1 MGHVHYSVS
10 LVTYLDI
17 LGFKDL
23 IRTRSAGEI
32 SRIVRVVKEAVHPAR
47 FKTRLSA
54 IPDDEYVNFSDLS
67 VIATPLEKAPHNPP
81 GSQLFSQ
88 VLHLVHAQ
96 SSLVLDEAILIRGA
110 VSIGEVVKSW
120 GQLFGPAVVR
130 AYELERDYARYPR
143 IIVDARIFEILD
155 RLPGA
160 WLNGKREDKR
170 TLRRLL
176 SKDRDGRLFVDY
188 LRALQGELD
197 EPSMY
202 PAVLEQHHALIRK
215 GLRKYAQQPSIREK
229 YEWLD
234 KYHKATIA
242 ELKGRLF
249 MPPRDCFGVLAS
261 SSIPANSTAA
271 SGDHGHSGR
280 ARRLSG

>member
-1 MGHVHYSVS
+1 MGHVQYAVS

-32 SRIVRVVKEAVHPAR
+32 SRIVRVVKEAVQPAR

-67 VIATPLEKAPHNPP
+67 LIATPLEKAPHNRPS
-81 GSQLFSQ
+81 SQLFSQ

-96 SSLVLDEAILIRGA
+96 SNLILDEAILIRGA
-110 VSIGEVVKSW
+110 VTIGEVVKSW

-143 IIVDARIFEILD
+143 IIIDARIFEVLD
-155 RLPGA
+155 GLPGA

-176 SKDRDGRLFVDY
+176 RKDRDGRLFVDY
-188 LRALQGELD
+188 LRALQNELD
-197 EPSMY
+197 
-202 PAVLEQHHALIRK
+202 
-215 GLRKYAQQPSIREK
+215 
-229 YEWLD
+229 
-234 KYHKATIA
+234 
-242 ELKGRLF
+242 
-249 MPPRDCFGVLAS
+249 
-261 SSIPANSTAA
+261 
-271 SGDHGHSGR
+271 
-280 ARRLSG
+280 